1 MKAMLLTAPNTPFQL
16 TEVPDPVA
24 GKGEAVARVL
34 SCGSGLTIQHMR
46 AGRMTVEYPRIIGH
60 EITAE
65 IVEVGKGVTDLK
77 VSDPV
82 TAYYYLTCGT
92 CEWCQKD
99 RETLCD
105 NFTGNVGREIDG
117 GYAEYIKLPAKTFLK
132 LPEALDYKAHPAE
145 IGVVTDAIATPVKL
159 INKARVQPG
168 ETVAVIGAG
177 GGLGLH
183 MVMVAKWA
191 KARVIA
197 VDVRPEKFDAC
208 RKAGADEIVDA
219 AASDMTEAVLEL
231 TNGKGV
237 DVITDFVATGKTL
250 DTAARALSKGGRLA
264 ILGGAGLD
272 NSWAISGN
280 LIKAGERE
288 IIGSKYATKD
298 EVRAALEIVARGEL
312 WPIVTETCALED
324 VEALHQRVEQGLVT
338 GRGAVLIGG

>member
-1 MKAMLLTAPNTPFQL
+1 
-16 TEVPDPVA
+16 
-24 GKGEAVARVL
+24 
-34 SCGSGLTIQHMR
+34 
-46 AGRMTVEYPRIIGH
+46 
-60 EITAE
+60 
-65 IVEVGKGVTDLK
+65 
-77 VSDPV
+77 
-82 TAYYYLTCGT
+82 
-92 CEWCQKD
+92 
-99 RETLCD
+99 
-105 NFTGNVGREIDG
+105 VGREIDG